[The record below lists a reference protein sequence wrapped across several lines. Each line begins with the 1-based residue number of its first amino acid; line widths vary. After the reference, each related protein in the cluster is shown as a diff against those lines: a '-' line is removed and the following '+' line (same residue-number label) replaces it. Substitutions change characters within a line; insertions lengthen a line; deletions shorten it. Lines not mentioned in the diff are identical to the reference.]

1 MKPTNKTITVWP
13 NDAASVLLD
22 CFASTDWQ
30 IFKEAAKSAGEVDLD
45 EYASSLTSYIS
56 KCVDDVTSMR
66 IITIHPNQKPWMNAE
81 VRTLLKARDSAFR
94 SDDAAALRAARRKL
108 TASVKRAKAAY
119 AEKIQGHFF
128 YQRPP
133 EHVDRHQGHYGL

>member
-1 MKPTNKTITVWP
+1 MLIPSYNPVLNKMKPTNKTITVWP

-45 EYASSLTSYIS
+45 EYASSLTSYIR

-81 VRTLLKARDSAFR
+81 VRTPLLELSEPGILHSGLMMQRR
-94 SDDAAALRAARRKL
+94 S
-108 TASVKRAKAAY
+108 
-119 AEKIQGHFF
+119 EQQEGN
-128 YQRPP
+128 
-133 EHVDRHQGHYGL
+133 